1 MSGAAVAS
9 IVNDFLNTGISLFN
23 TGYGVYQD
31 QRNSKFSQE
40 QFDYQKALNQQ
51 IMDREDT
58 ALQRRVADAEAAGIN
73 KYAVAGQG
81 ASASNLSTFGGSMGS
96 QTVKGDKLDFAG
108 HLLQIEEQEARTQM
122 AKEELAFF
130 RDTKSIRKQGLENDN
145 AEVAA
150 RTRGIDIDNLMN
162 GAKNSY
168 YAGTDGSY
176 ANLRSQ
182 LAAELLGL
190 QYSNEGQRLTNV
202 GFGKKN
208 TGLDL
213 DNIAKRTENAMKFL
227 QHRKLRNEVNLDS
240 LRYQWLT
247 NMDYSGQYPL
257 YRDLWADLLGKE
269 WSATKNKKD
278 SDATEF
284 KLAVQAA
291 GQLFRAF
298 VLGGM

>member
-162 GAKNSY
+162 GARNSY

-202 GFGKKN
+202 GLGKKN

-213 DNIAKRTENAMKFL
+213 DNVAKRTENAMKFL

>member
-31 QRNSKFSQE
+31 QRNSKFSQD

-58 ALQRRVADAEAAGIN
+58 AIQRRVSDAEAAGIN

-96 QTVKGDKLDFAG
+96 QTVKGDKLDFAS

-150 RTRGIDIDNLMN
+150 RTRGIDIDNLMSS
-162 GAKNSY
+162 AKNSY

-176 ANLRSQ
+176 ANLRSE
-182 LAAELLGL
+182 LAASLLGL
-190 QYSNEGQRLTNV
+190 QYSNEGQRLTNI
-202 GFGKKN
+202 GLGKKN

-213 DNIAKRTENAMKFL
+213 DNLSKRTENAMKFL
-227 QHRKLRNEVNLDS
+227 QHRKLRNEVNLDQI
-240 LRYQWLT
+240 RYSWLT
-247 NMDYSGQYPL
+247 SMDNQGYYPII
-257 YRDLWADLLGKE
+257 RDLWADLLGKE
-269 WSATKNKKD
+269 GRAAKDNKEANFFEIQKGFD
-278 SDATEF
+278 LGKALF
-284 KLAVQAA
+284 QAF
-291 GQLFRAF
+291 LFGAR
-298 VLGGM
+298 